1 MSKKVNKN
9 SSSGIKDTQRYFNNF
24 REMIPDGNY
33 KEVATFGIG
42 NKAVFGQIRRE
53 FSDSHLTLF
62 EDISL
67 SNFCERLPNS
77 TYNNIEEENIDLET
91 FEKSMAGKHF
101 DLMIMNPH
109 YSKGGQVWNICREHA
124 DKIVCLM
131 PSSKYKVDNGYK
143 WIKKWYK
150 VGSTFD
156 DAAMHYDLLITY
168 YDGTQND
175 YKTYEDFFMDCV
187 DERYAEFYAF
197 NRQNNRGI
205 TLFRKDNASVEDF
218 DCKTEFVHNN
228 RCCCSVSFF
237 STTEGVSYD
246 YNYVGKR
253 TFSEDE
259 WISGLASIKF
269 KTTKELRNF
278 ITFVY
283 GCSNSAK
290 LINDTMRG
298 LNLGT
303 VSSLCYLAI
312 PQIDWEAISDHPLWI
327 EGKYDE
333 AILDTM
339 GLKWNETM
347 TGVVKK

>member
-1 MSKKVNKN
+1 MSKRVNKN
-9 SSSGIKDTQRYFNNF
+9 SSSGIKDTQKYFNDF
-24 REMIPDGNY
+24 LDMIPEENY
-33 KEVATFGIG
+33 KEISTLGIG

-53 FSDSHLTLF
+53 FSESHLTFF

-77 TYNNIEEENIDLET
+77 TYNNIEEENIDLVSLEN
-91 FEKSMAGKHF
+91 SMKGNHF

-109 YSKGGQVWNICREHA
+109 YSKGGQVWNICRKYT
-124 DKIVCLM
+124 DRIVCLM

-150 VGSTFD
+150 VESSFE
-156 DAAMHYDLLITY
+156 DARITYDLLITY

-205 TLFRKDNASVEDF
+205 ILSEKRNASVEDF
-218 DCKTEFVHNN
+218 NWQTDFVTIN
-228 RCCCSVSFF
+228 RSCGRDNKF
-237 STTEGVSYD
+237 STINDIGHKWNLEGR
-246 YNYVGKR
+246 R
-253 TFSEDE
+253 TYKEDE
-259 WISGLASIKF
+259 WVSGLAFIRF
-269 KTTKELRNF
+269 KSYNELRNF
-278 ITFVY
+278 IIFVY
-283 GCSNSAK
+283 GCFNSTK
-290 LINDTMRG
+290 LINETMWG

-303 VSSLCYLAI
+303 VSGLCYLAI
-312 PQIDWEAISDHPLWI
+312 PQIDWETISDHPLWI

-333 AILDTM
+333 AVLDTM
-339 GLKWNETM
+339 GLKWNDTM